1 MISID
6 GSTGEGGG
14 QIFRSAIGLSSLMQT
29 PVRIFN
35 IRGKRRKDGLL
46 RQHLTALRA
55 MKTITNATVEG
66 DALRST
72 EVVFS
77 PNKIKGGDYTFE
89 IGTAGSTSLVLQTIL
104 WPLFYAE
111 EESRVEITGG
121 THNPMSPPFEFLKDS
136 FFPSIKELG
145 FEAEIEIQRYGF
157 APVGGGKIV
166 AQITPVKKVTPSNF
180 TNTLDPQH
188 LVLSILGHGLPKHV
202 AANEKEIFEEH
213 LVDYPTEIRIRNVD
227 SQGSGNVVMALVPNT
242 PFPFV
247 AVRFGQRGSAAAKVA
262 MNLVKDIKLQI
273 ASGMPVGP
281 HLADQLIIPFAL
293 AKGGT
298 FETSAITPHTM
309 TQIKMVKLFT
319 KMDINVD
326 KISKHHYKVQFESNK
341 TE

>member
-14 QIFRSAIGLSSLMQT
+14 QIFRSAIGLSALTQT

-46 RQHLTALRA
+46 RQHLTGLRA
-55 MKTITNATVEG
+55 MTEITNAEVEG

-77 PNKIKGGDYTFE
+77 PKKIVGGDYSFE

-104 WPLFYAE
+104 WPLFYADKP
-111 EESRVEITGG
+111 SRIEISGG
-121 THNPMSPPFEFLKDS
+121 THNPMSPPFEFLKES
-136 FFPSIKELG
+136 FFPAIRELG
-145 FEAEIEIQRYGF
+145 FNAEIEIETYGF

-166 AQITPVKKVTPSNF
+166 AKITPVKDVKAVEFSS
-180 TNTLDPQH
+180 TLKPENIQI
-188 LVLSILGHGLPKHV
+188 SILGHGLPKHV
-202 AANEKEIFEEH
+202 AANEKAVFEEH
-213 LVDYPTEIRIRNVD
+213 LADYSPEVRIQNVN
-227 SQGSGNVVMALVPNT
+227 SQGSGNAIIAVVPNT

-247 AVRFGQRGSAAAKVA
+247 AVQFGQRGNAAEKVA
-262 MNLVKDIKLQI
+262 MNLVKDINGQI
-273 ASGMPVGP
+273 ATGLPVGP

-293 AKGGT
+293 AKGGM
-298 FETSAITPHTM
+298 FETCGLTPHTM

-319 KMDINVD
+319 KMNIDVE
-326 KISKHHYKVQFESNK
+326 KISKRHCKVHFLR
-341 TE
+341 TD